1 MPTGFKD
8 GLGWGKKRCR
18 KAAVLVALA
27 AHSEG
32 KMPSP
37 PGPVAGR
44 SHSQTPGA
52 LLRIESPPFAFLKD
66 AADPCA

>member
-1 MPTGFKD
+1 MPTGLKD

-18 KAAVLVALA
+18 KATVLVALA

-37 PGPVAGR
+37 PGPVAAR
-44 SHSQTPGA
+44 SIPTRLPAA
-52 LLRIESPPFAFLKD
+52 LHLP
-66 AADPCA
+66 